1 MIRFDHTI
9 LPVLQRQSNNSLKL
23 LISKELAGQEK
34 EETDLTPIS
43 SGSKQMEFELE

>member
-1 MIRFDHTI
+1 MIIQFKRI
-9 LPVLQRQSNNSLKL
+9 SQRQSNNSLKL

-43 SGSKQMEFELE
+43 RLRAEKDKNN